1 MSRRFII
8 TGVVIAALL
17 GGLGYFQFVFKPQM
31 VRTFLSQ
38 MKPPPA
44 TVTAEPARTEQWV
57 ERLTSIWT
65 TPGFTDE
72 MIHLFW
78 ATGLT
83 LGSAAREPDEFIEV
97 VPRPL
102 NGSRTRESRPIPNS
116 RMKNRTS
123 PGEKLGVRRYQRCT
137 GSA

>member
-44 TVTAEPARTEQWV
+44 TVTAEPARIEQWV
-57 ERLTSIWT
+57 ERSRL
-65 TPGFTDE
+65 D
-72 MIHLFW
+72 
-78 ATGLT
+78 
-83 LGSAAREPDEFIEV
+83 V
-97 VPRPL
+97 VVH
-102 NGSRTRESRPIPNS
+102 E
-116 RMKNRTS
+116 
-123 PGEKLGVRRYQRCT
+123 RCR
-137 GSA
+137 